1 MMTRYRYMN
10 TDTLYVYIGK
20 AVPAGAARDQGMPPL
35 EVYQHPV
42 TGELYYRTVE
52 NFAERMTEVP
62 DGFSTIVGRAGLMNA
77 GVRTLEREHP
87 ALVCCESCRSSEL
100 AKNPDLWSRVIMI
113 CCSVCGNKRCPKAR
127 NHCFKCTGSNEV
139 NQVGEYEVQQ

>member
-1 MMTRYRYMN
+1 MKRHRYMN
-10 TDTLYVYIGK
+10 TDTLYVYIGR
-20 AVPAGAARDQGMPPL
+20 AIPAGTARDQGMPPL
-35 EVYQHPV
+35 EVYQHPL

-62 DGFSTIVGRAGLMNA
+62 DVFSTIGISGLMNA

-113 CCSVCGNKRCPKAR
+113 CCSVCGNKRCPKAQ
-127 NHCFKCTGSNEV
+127 NHKFKCSGSND
-139 NQVGEYEVQQ
+139 VGQLCELEP